1 MMQQQ
6 QAEAPLPN
14 KTDASSS
21 LATSAVVA
29 AGAAMLASSLQ
40 AQTTTVTDVTLL
52 NYALLLEQ
60 LEANFYT
67 QGLRRFSSSDFN
79 NGSFSQNLG
88 NTSDFYGDSITGD
101 VYGNLLLIRNHEQTH
116 VRTLERTIRSLG
128 GTPRT
133 NCNGFSFSYNTV
145 DEFLAVGKLLED
157 TGVSA
162 YAGALNMLRDPQLVT
177 TAATIATVEGRHAAY
192 LRLITGDSPFPA
204 AFDPTKTMQEILS
217 AAAPFLGSCTV

>member
-1 MMQQQ
+1 MQQH
-6 QAEAPLPN
+6 QAEASLP
-14 KTDASSS
+14 KKADTSTS

-40 AQTTTVTDVTLL
+40 AQNTVTDVSLL

-79 NGSFSQNLG
+79 SGNFSQNLG
-88 NTSDFYGDSITGD
+88 NANDFYGDSITGD

-116 VRTLERTIRSLG
+116 VRAIERTIRSLG

-133 NCNGFSFSYNTV
+133 NCNGFNFTYNTV
-145 DEFLAVGKLLED
+145 DEFLAVGRLLED

-162 YAGALNMLRDPQLVT
+162 YAGAINMIRDPQLVT
-177 TAATIATVEGRHAAY
+177 TAATIATVEARHAAY
-192 LRLITGDSPFPA
+192 LRLITGESPFPN

>member
-1 MMQQQ
+1 MMQQH
-6 QAEAPLPN
+6 QAEASLP
-14 KTDASSS
+14 KKLDTSPSM
-21 LATSAVVA
+21 ATSAVVA
-29 AGAAMLASSLQ
+29 AGAAMLASSLH
-40 AQTTTVTDVTLL
+40 AQNTVTDVSLL

-67 QGLRRFSSSDFN
+67 QGLRRFSSADFN
-79 NGSFSQNLG
+79 TGNFSQNLG
-88 NTSDFYGDSITGD
+88 NAGDFYGDSITGD

-116 VRTLERTIRSLG
+116 VRALERTIRTLG

-133 NCNGFSFSYNTV
+133 NCNGFSFTYNTV

-162 YAGALNMLRDPQLVT
+162 YAGAINMIRDPQLVT
-177 TAATIATVEGRHAAY
+177 TAATIATVEARHAAY
-192 LRLITGDSPFPA
+192 LRLITGDSPFPS
-204 AFDPTKTMQEILS
+204 AFDPTKTMQEILT